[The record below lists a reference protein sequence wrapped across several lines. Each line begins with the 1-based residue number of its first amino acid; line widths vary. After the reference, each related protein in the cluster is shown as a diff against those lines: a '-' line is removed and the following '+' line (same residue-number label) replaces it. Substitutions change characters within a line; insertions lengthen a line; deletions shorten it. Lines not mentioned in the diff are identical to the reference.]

1 MAKIFLRKVKDTYF
15 CNYKGIDCYFHRG
28 YCTVADKKEYDCKG
42 CYVFIQVF
50 PENDYKI
57 PE

>member
-1 MAKIFLRKVKDTYF
+1 MRKVKDTYF

-28 YCTVADKKEYDCKG
+28 YCTVAGKKEYDCKG